1 MYIGRY
7 LYSVE
12 GRDMPA
18 QLDLSLLANISD
30 PDLRASLE
38 RLGNAMVESPIA
50 PALVPEP
57 PSTAKV
63 IQFPL
68 FPESTRPE
76 SNDMARS
83 ALFSCIQGK
92 DRRFI
97 KDALLATVDGVEIR
111 FTGEQLHQDDHDLLM
126 QLIFMA
132 RATAL
137 GKWVTVSAYANLKAL
152 GRKVSGKQYRELR
165 TDISRLAAGMVSI
178 RNAKVK
184 IEYIGHHLIAKASQH
199 EISRH
204 WIYRLDPELRAL
216 YGDMTHTLID
226 WDKRLALKGKDLAR
240 WLQLYI
246 ASHAKPYPVKVA
258 TLRDLSGSR
267 AKALKNFRGKLR
279 LALDDL
285 VNNDDIERWEIQ
297 MPQDLLFVD
306 RGAAISASQRRHLG
320 RTRTRT

>member
-1 MYIGRY
+1 M
-7 LYSVE
+7 S
-12 GRDMPA
+12 
-18 QLDLSLLANISD
+18 QLDLSLLSTIKD
-30 PDLRASLE
+30 PDLRASLA
-38 RLGNAMVESPIA
+38 RLGHSMAEAPSA
-50 PALVPEP
+50 PAPEP
-57 PSTAKV
+57 APTSGSKV

-68 FPESTRPE
+68 FPESTRPV

-111 FTGEQLHQDDHDLLM
+111 FTGEQLNQDDHDLLM

-137 GKWVTVSAYANLKAL
+137 GKWVTVSAYAILKAL
-152 GRKVSGKQYRELR
+152 GRKDSGKQYRELR

-204 WIYRLDPELRAL
+204 WIHRLDPELKPL
-216 YGDMTHTLID
+216 YGDITHTLID
-226 WDKRLALKGKDLAR
+226 WEKRLALKGKDLAR
-240 WLQLYI
+240 WVQLYM
-246 ASHAKPYPVKVA
+246 ATHAKPYPVKVD
-258 TLRDLSGSR
+258 TLRQLSGSR
-267 AKALKNFRGKLR
+267 AKALRNFRAQLR

-285 VNNDDIERWEIQ
+285 ITNEDIVDWRIEMPDD
-297 MPQDLLFVD
+297 LVFVD
-306 RGAAISASQRRHLG
+306 RGKATSKSQRRRLDRIG
-320 RTRTRT
+320 ART

>member
-1 MYIGRY
+1 
-7 LYSVE
+7 
-12 GRDMPA
+12 MPD
-18 QLDLSLLANISD
+18 QLDLSLLATVKD
-30 PDLRASLE
+30 PDLRATLE
-38 RLGNAMVESPIA
+38 RLGNVMADAPPA
-50 PALVPEP
+50 PAPEQ
-57 PSTAKV
+57 PSTAKI

-68 FPESTRPE
+68 FPEATRPV

-83 ALFSCIQGK
+83 ALFSCVQGK

-97 KDALLATVDGVEIR
+97 KDTLLATVADKEIR
-111 FTGEQLHQDDHDLLM
+111 FTGEQLNQDDHDLLM
-126 QLIFMA
+126 QMVFMA
-132 RATAL
+132 QHKPL
-137 GKWVTVSAYANLKAL
+137 GSWVMVPAYGMLQAL
-152 GRKVSGKQYRELR
+152 GRQIGGKQYRELR
-165 TDISRLAAGMVSI
+165 ADIARLTAAMVII
-178 RNAKVK
+178 RNTETKREVF
-184 IEYIGHHLIAKASQH
+184 GHHLIAKAEQD
-199 EISRH
+199 EQTRH
-204 WIYRLDPELRAL
+204 WMYRLDPDLRAL

-226 WDKRLALKGKDLAR
+226 WDQRLALKGKDLAR

-306 RGAAISASQRRHLG
+306 RGATISASQRRHLG
-320 RTRTRT
+320 RNRTRT

>member
-1 MYIGRY
+1 
-7 LYSVE
+7 
-12 GRDMPA
+12 MPD
-18 QLDLSLLANISD
+18 QLDLSLLATVKD
-30 PDLRASLE
+30 PDLRATLE
-38 RLGNAMVESPIA
+38 RLGNVMADVPPA
-50 PALVPEP
+50 PAPEQ
-57 PSTAKV
+57 PSTAKI

-68 FPESTRPE
+68 FPDATRPV

-83 ALFSCIQGK
+83 ALFSCVQGK

-97 KDALLATVDGVEIR
+97 KDTLLATVADKEIR
-111 FTGEQLHQDDHDLLM
+111 FTGEQLNQDDHDLLM
-126 QLIFMA
+126 QMVFMA
-132 RATAL
+132 QHKPL
-137 GKWVTVSAYANLKAL
+137 GSWVMVPAYGMLQAL
-152 GRKVSGKQYRELR
+152 GRQIGGKQYRELR
-165 TDISRLAAGMVSI
+165 ADIARLTAAMVII
-178 RNAKVK
+178 RNTETKREVF
-184 IEYIGHHLIAKASQH
+184 GHHLIAKAEQD
-199 EISRH
+199 EQTRH
-204 WIYRLDPELRAL
+204 WMYRLDPDLRTL

-226 WDKRLALKGKDLAR
+226 WDQRLALKGKDLAR

-320 RTRTRT
+320 RNRTRT